1 VTPHAAGRAFALLI
15 AIAACGAT
23 ELLSPSPALVA
34 TWDGTGGVVGE
45 PPYSVALSIRE
56 LGDSVRGDWQIDFS
70 SDRAT
75 DEGTFSGAMEG
86 DELVLLLR
94 QTDCTGEVMLR
105 LQLLAPGALGP
116 GSFST
121 LGGCVGPGGGV
132 SRWVRHQLSPRPRVG
147 AAPAA

>member
-1 VTPHAAGRAFALLI
+1 VALQQKRQALGSYVRGGCDETDTSVTPHAAGRAFALLI

-45 PPYSVALSIRE
+45 PLYSVALSIRE

-75 DEGTFSGAMEG
+75 DEGTFSGAM
-86 DELVLLLR
+86 
-94 QTDCTGEVMLR
+94 
-105 LQLLAPGALGP
+105 
-116 GSFST
+116 
-121 LGGCVGPGGGV
+121 
-132 SRWVRHQLSPRPRVG
+132 
-147 AAPAA
+147 